1 MLVVLPTAGIGS
13 RLDYFSKNF
22 NKAMVQ
28 IGDEPS
34 ISKIINFYPKYCK
47 FIIILG
53 YKQDHIKEYVK
64 LVHSNRNIKF
74 RSVFPFDGKNSSLT
88 LTLKQAIND
97 IKEPFYF
104 HANDTIILDKKIFKP
119 KKKNIVFAHSGKSD
133 CFKYATVDIKKNK
146 IYPKQSKLV
155 TNRKNYIGVS
165 YIKDFKK
172 FKEILKEDKSSNGEL
187 SFFYKLNKDQFE
199 IIIVDKWFDI
209 GSKET
214 KEIAEKFFSNKNIL
228 PKNDQGIFF
237 HKNKVIKFFT
247 NPKTIKNRIKRSKIL
262 KPFVPEILRHSK
274 FFYEYKYVKGKT
286 LSTFDKKEI
295 FFKNFLNK
303 LYEKFWKKIKLS
315 NKQYNNFTNNCFNF
329 YYEKTVSRIN
339 YLFERNS
346 FNDQKHIINGKLIP
360 KIDTMISKIDWDM
373 IKSGVPVNFHGDIH
387 FENIIKNGNSFKLI
401 DWREDF
407 AGITKYGDLYYD
419 LAKINHGFIIDHKLI
434 SSNNFKISQ
443 LNNGKINIDYKQ
455 SLTNKKCKKIFL
467 EFLKDKN
474 ISITKVEF
482 LTALI
487 YLNIAPLHH
496 YPYSLFL
503 YYLGKLELFRT
514 IKKYTK

>member
-1 MLVVLPTAGIGS
+1 MLVILPTAGIGS
-13 RLDYFSKNF
+13 RLDYFTKNF

-34 ISKIINFYPKYCK
+34 ISKIINFYPRYFK

-53 YKQDHIKEYVK
+53 YKQNHVKEYIK
-64 LVHSNRNIKF
+64 LAHSDRNIKF
-74 RSVFPFDGKNSSLT
+74 RSVFPFEGKNSSLT

-97 IKEPFYF
+97 IKEPFFF

-119 KKKNIVFAHSGKSD
+119 KKKNTIFVHNGKSD
-133 CFKYATVDIKKNK
+133 CLKYATVDLKKNE
-146 IYPKQSKLV
+146 IYPKQSKLI

-172 FKEILKEDKSSNGEL
+172 FKEILRKDKSKNGEL
-187 SFFYKLNKDQFE
+187 SFFYKLKTDEFE
-199 IIIVDKWFDI
+199 TKIVDVWFDI

-228 PKNDQGIFF
+228 SKNDQGIFF
-237 HKNKVIKFFT
+237 QKDKVIKFFT
-247 NPKTIKNRIKRSKIL
+247 NPKTVKNRCKRSKIL
-262 KPFVPEILRHSK
+262 KPFVPQILRYTK
-274 FFYEYKYVKGKT
+274 FFYVYKFVKGKT
-286 LSTFDKKEI
+286 LSSFDNKEL
-295 FFKNFLNK
+295 FFKNFLNN
-303 LYEKFWKKIKLS
+303 LYKNFWKKVYLN
-315 NKQYNNFTNNCFNF
+315 NKEYVSFTNNCFNF

-339 YLFERNS
+339 YLFEMNG
-346 FNDQKHIINGKLIP
+346 FNDQKHIINGKLVP
-360 KIDTMISKIDWDM
+360 KIDTMISKIDWDI
-373 IKSGVPVNFHGDIH
+373 IKSGVPVNFHGDLH
-387 FENIIKNGNSFKLI
+387 FENIIKDGNSFKLL

-407 AGITKYGDLYYD
+407 SGITEYGDLYYD

-434 SSNNFKISQ
+434 SLNNFKVSQIS
-443 LNNGKINIDYKQ
+443 NNKININYKQ
-455 SLTNKKCKKIFL
+455 SLTNKKCKKIFY
-467 EFLKDKN
+467 EFLKEKN
-474 ISITKVEF
+474 ISLAKVEL

-503 YYLGKLELFRT
+503 YYLGKVELNRVV
-514 IKKYTK
+514 KKYIK